1 MKNRSLFKKNEA
13 GFLYLDALGGTTI
26 VAIVILAVATIL
38 GSLTLQYRMARIES
52 EALQIAI
59 SEIELGKYEAQ
70 AGMLSTSINKDI
82 SSGAGLWSDAFK
94 VERNMTIES
103 VGPKPLKR
111 LQVKVYYDNQ
121 ECITLWT
128 YIWEGFS

>member
-1 MKNRSLFKKNEA
+1 MKNSSLFKKNEA

-59 SEIELGKYEAQ
+59 SEMELGKYEAQ

-94 VERNMTIES
+94 VERRMTIES

-111 LQVKVYYDNQ
+111 LQVKVYYDDQ